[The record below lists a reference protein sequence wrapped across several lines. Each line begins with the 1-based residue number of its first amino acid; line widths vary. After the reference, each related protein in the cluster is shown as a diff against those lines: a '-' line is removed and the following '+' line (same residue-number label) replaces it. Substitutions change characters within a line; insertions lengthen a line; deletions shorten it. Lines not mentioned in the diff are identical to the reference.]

1 MKRLKKWLLVL
12 FILVLVAAAS
22 LFALDSWYKD
32 YRSDIARLQG
42 RWVCES
48 TVHSE
53 GASIVIEGCRVQ
65 NNNGSNSW
73 YYIDW
78 QGTDDLSV
86 QRDLANLGNGNY
98 QLDNSMRLSSH
109 RALVTIDMIA
119 PVQLANGFVL
129 ESGEYLVEMRN
140 INELEMWREDD
151 NPQGYRVRLNRQQE
165 QFDLSVIA
173 SYLFGF

>member
-1 MKRLKKWLLVL
+1 
-12 FILVLVAAAS
+12 
-22 LFALDSWYKD
+22 
-32 YRSDIARLQG
+32 
-42 RWVCES
+42 
-48 TVHSE
+48 
-53 GASIVIEGCRVQ
+53 
-65 NNNGSNSW
+65 
-73 YYIDW
+73 
-78 QGTDDLSV
+78 
-86 QRDLANLGNGNY
+86 
-98 QLDNSMRLSSH
+98 MRLSSH

>member
-78 QGTDDLSV
+78 ARHGRSV
-86 QRDLANLGNGNY
+86 SAKRF
-98 QLDNSMRLSSH
+98 S
-109 RALVTIDMIA
+109 
-119 PVQLANGFVL
+119 
-129 ESGEYLVEMRN
+129 
-140 INELEMWREDD
+140 
-151 NPQGYRVRLNRQQE
+151 
-165 QFDLSVIA
+165 
-173 SYLFGF
+173 